1 MTDKQ
6 CVFGHGNTALKFTHK
21 NMYSPMRRGR
31 QEGSSTCTGV
41 YVGQQKVESLR
52 YLNGEIYRI
61 NGDQGEVFYFVY
73 GGAAVDR
80 SFALIGLCEGSY
92 YHAIGIDDLSSY
104 VGRDLMSVGS
114 ADDLTLSK
122 PRTAGDEILVAV
134 KDYRQ
139 NTVGQFI
146 FKWDESAKWFGIEY
160 QSY

>member
-1 MTDKQ
+1 
-6 CVFGHGNTALKFTHK
+6 
-21 NMYSPMRRGR
+21 
-31 QEGSSTCTGV
+31 
-41 YVGQQKVESLR
+41 
-52 YLNGEIYRI
+52 
-61 NGDQGEVFYFVY
+61 
-73 GGAAVDR
+73 
-80 SFALIGLCEGSY
+80 
-92 YHAIGIDDLSSY
+92 
-104 VGRDLMSVGS
+104 MSVGS